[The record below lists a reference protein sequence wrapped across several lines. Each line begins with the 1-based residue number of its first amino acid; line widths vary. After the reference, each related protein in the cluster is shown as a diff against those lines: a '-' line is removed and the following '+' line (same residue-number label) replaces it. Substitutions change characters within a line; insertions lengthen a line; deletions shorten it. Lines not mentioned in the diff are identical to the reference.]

1 MPESLDQ
8 ILALQFLVAWAG
20 EGLSEPQRL
29 NWWRTD
35 LVDDIGGGDLLKRL
49 FPKTYQWSALE
60 AVRQSAIRLDRQKR
74 LNLAQPDKVRTLF
87 FWGFTQDEQLENRF
101 QIYKRERRS
110 PAEVLPLSM
119 ELGSNFDQNILEQ
132 SIHLPGQEPKY
143 KIVPGGREIQEPIPS
158 SLELQ
163 VEKLV
168 ASLLPIAEEYP
179 MPFYRLGE
187 K

>member
-20 EGLSEPQRL
+20 EGLSEPRRL

-35 LVDDIGGGDLLKRL
+35 LIDDIGGGDLLKRL
-49 FPKTYQWSALE
+49 LPKTYQWATLE
-60 AVRQSAIRLDRQKR
+60 ALRQSAIRLDRQKR
-74 LNLAQPDKVRTLF
+74 LNLAEPDKVRTLF
-87 FWGFTQDEQLENRF
+87 FWGFTEDEQLENRF
-101 QIYKRERRS
+101 QIYKREGRS

-158 SLELQ
+158 SLELR